1 MNSAHKSLHKE
12 MFLRYQQ
19 AVEKVLPRIPVK
31 NGVIDVDSLW
41 IETSLP
47 YDLLREIIR
56 ENKIALPDNVERI
69 GSNRPNSDQENRDDR

>member
-1 MNSAHKSLHKE
+1 MLTHKE

-31 NGVIDVDSLW
+31 NGVIDIDSLW

-47 YDLLREIIR
+47 YDLLYEIIR

-69 GSNRPNSDQENRDDR
+69 DGNHPNSDKENRDDR

>member
-1 MNSAHKSLHKE
+1 